1 MEKERLAG
9 KRVAILVTNGFEYDE
24 FSLPRKALE
33 QAGATVTVVSLE
45 KGEIKGWKNG
55 NWAGVVEVD
64 LTIDK
69 ASADDFEA
77 LMLPGGPMNPDK
89 LRLSPEAVDFVRKF
103 DSAKKPIAAI
113 CHAPSILIEAD
124 IVRNRQVTSW
134 PAIRTDLI
142 NAGAQWVNSEVVVD
156 EGLVTSRKPADIPA
170 FNQKMIEQ
178 FGEGRHTLTVDQ
190 ADADRMAPRH

>member
-9 KRVAILVTNGFEYDE
+9 KRVAILATNGFEFDE
-24 FSLPRKALE
+24 LSLPRKALE
-33 QAGATVTVVSLE
+33 QAGAKVTIVSLE

-64 LTIDK
+64 QTLDK
-69 ASADDFEA
+69 VDTDDFDA
-77 LMLPGGPMNPDK
+77 LMLPGGPLNPDK
-89 LRLSPEAVDFVRKF
+89 LRLSQEAVEFVRKF

-124 IVRNRQVTSW
+124 IVRNRQLTSW
-134 PAIRTDLI
+134 PSIRTDLI

-156 EGLVTSRKPADIPA
+156 DGLVTSRRPSDIPA

-178 FGEGRHTLTVDQ
+178 FGEGIHTLSVEQ
-190 ADADRMAPRH
+190 AEAQRLAPRH

>member
-9 KRVAILVTNGFEYDE
+9 KKVAILATNGFEFDE
-24 FSLPRKALE
+24 LTLPRKALE
-33 QAGATVTVVSLE
+33 QAGAKVSIVSLE
-45 KGEIKGWKNG
+45 EGEIKGWKNG
-55 NWAGVVEVD
+55 NWAGAVHVD
-64 LTIDK
+64 LTLDK

-89 LRLSPEAVDFVRKF
+89 LRLSAEAIDFVRKF
-103 DSAKKPIAAI
+103 NSSKKPIAAI
-113 CHAPSILIEAD
+113 CHAPSLLIEAD
-124 IVRNRQVTSW
+124 ILRNRQVTSW
-134 PAIRTDLI
+134 PSIRTDLI
-142 NAGAQWVNSEVVVD
+142 NAGAQWVNAEVVVD

-190 ADADRMAPRH
+190 ADAERLAPRH